1 MGHEEQRKQFTSNN
15 FNMAEP
21 AGNVE
26 EFSKVLQLLRGGGK
40 KKVESAALTTVSTL
54 LGSSLQF
61 MTRINGFFGQ
71 SSAGQM
77 HLDVHLSM
85 SRCLEEFAD
94 G

>member
-1 MGHEEQRKQFTSNN
+1 M
-15 FNMAEP
+15 
-21 AGNVE
+21 V
-26 EFSKVLQLLRGGGK
+26 EFSKVLQLLCECEGNVFLEKK
-40 KKVESAALTTVSTL
+40 KKVESAALTTISTL
-54 LGSSLQF
+54 LGSSIQF
-61 MTRINGFFGQ
+61 MTRINGFFFFFGQ